1 MAHLGADGLG
11 VAQQVEDGASSL
23 HSLEQRID
31 LGAAGRRIDMHG
43 VADIVR
49 PDRCRL
55 VAGLAAA
62 RVDDARDLDFEAL
75 QRHLALGRLDQKDMG
90 HAGAQHAQLQLGRAW
105 AQVVACE
112 VGWAVADDLVLADA
126 QTAHAAAPLGTHAG
140 LESGG
145 LGRAR
150 RNGGAACQH
159 SRAFFGKIFVE
170 MTHERAFDK
179 GMPGH
184 CCESGTPDQQRNSS
198 ALMRSANMQARAS

>member
-1 MAHLGADGLG
+1 M
-11 VAQQVEDGASSL
+11 
-23 HSLEQRID
+23 
-31 LGAAGRRIDMHG
+31 
-43 VADIVR
+43 
-49 PDRCRL
+49 
-55 VAGLAAA
+55 AGLAAA
-62 RVDDARDLDFEAL
+62 RVDDARDLDLQAL

-90 HAGAQHAQLQLGRAW
+90 HAGAQHAQLQLGRAG

-112 VGWAVADDLVLADA
+112 IGRAVADDLVFADA
-126 QTAHAAAPLGTHAG
+126 QTAHTAAPLGTHAG

-159 SRAFFGKIFVE
+159 GGAFFGKIFVE

-184 CCESGTPDQQRNSS
+184 CCESGASGQQRNSS
-198 ALMRSANMQARAS
+198 ALMRAANMQAHAA